1 MNSTRKADYPPRGPR
16 DPRLAVLDLKAGYRP
31 LPPVSEAAAIGEAAC
46 AAIVYSR
53 GTHHPFALS
62 RTMGGRFAW
71 RRTMSHGGSPD
82 LFRGRSGDLP
92 EALGGTTEHPST
104 PTGRERAG
112 LPTDAY
118 GSARV
123 GELLLRLYAA
133 SEAADVFARFDFR
146 PAAPSHLRYRINFGR
161 WPSDRLLVHGE
172 TLEQVLLAGLAFL
185 DRVQSN

>member
-1 MNSTRKADYPPRGPR
+1 MNRPKPGYPPRGAR
-16 DPRLAVLDLKAGYRP
+16 DPHLAVLDLKAGYRP
-31 LPPVSEAAAIGEAAC
+31 LPSLSEAAAIGEAAC
-46 AAIVYSR
+46 GAIVYSR

-62 RTMGGRFAW
+62 RTMGGHFVW
-71 RRTMSHGGSPD
+71 QRTMSHDGSPA
-82 LFRGRSGDLP
+82 LRQGRSGDLLK
-92 EALGGTTEHPST
+92 ALGGTTEHPST

-133 SEAADVFARFDFR
+133 SEAADVFTRFDFR
-146 PAAPSHLRYRINFGR
+146 PAAPSRLRYRLNFGR